1 MDEYGGWGTAPDR
14 ELDFHGYVNSIAH
27 ARYVM
32 RRVLRILDEQAR
44 EHGLEPLQ
52 HQALLQVYG
61 SPEPAPVHRIAE
73 RLGIAAAFA
82 SRLLRQLEKLGYVE
96 RRSVASDRRVV
107 HVVATPAGIE
117 CLRVIDSGVHAHVR
131 YFQSQLTNDGKLGAL
146 GIFAFYLGLDGSS
159 QLAAVLRGAVAA
171 DREGGT

>member
-1 MDEYGGWGTAPDR
+1 MDDFDGWGTAPSR

-27 ARYVM
+27 ARYVI

-73 RLGIAAAFA
+73 RLCVAAAFA
-82 SRLLRQLEKLGYVE
+82 SRLLRQLETLGYVE

-107 HVVATPAGIE
+107 QVVATPAGIE
-117 CLRVIDSGVHAHVR
+117 CLRTIDSGVHAHVR
-131 YFQSQLTNDGKLGAL
+131 YFQSQLTEEGKLGAIS
-146 GIFAFYLGLDGSS
+146 IFAFYLGLDGTSE
-159 QLAAVLRGAVAA
+159 LASVLRGAVAA
-171 DREGGT
+171 DREAGA